1 VVRGSGRSTEQETA
15 DDERRPPGS
24 FGVID
29 VAILIPQHDDEGRSA
44 TILPGVPL
52 PEWAL
57 PSGPIAPEP
66 DPAEALAAAAAEAAA
81 AAPAAPPAPPVTPP
95 APAAAPSGPPL
106 EAPALVLAGTALLD
120 APPAEAAAPVS
131 PYAPPLPLGTN
142 GPGPMR
148 AGWDFP
154 GSDFR
159 EQAHDEALAE
169 AAEAAALAE
178 THEPAGPALDPS
190 LDPALALALTA
201 PVPVLEPMGAPLPVA
216 PPVGAPAA
224 GPAEVAPVA
233 PEAAPAAEAG
243 DAGAATEIEHDA
255 DGDAPT
261 SSRRPLALLAIVG
274 GVAVAGAV
282 AAFVWPGFLVAAE
295 PAPVPVVP
303 PVSAPAAAAPV
314 ELTTPASVG
323 PYTKLTG
330 APAAALTKAVGTSA
344 LPGLSAPVSAVYG
357 TGTTPAVTV
366 IAWKAASPLGASAIP
381 SAYAGFQGATAAVVT
396 DITTTPVSSGGE
408 MQCGTTVVSG
418 APASLCFWT
427 DESSFGSVTV
437 LKPSSPESAADT
449 AVAVRSAVVG
459 G

>member
-15 DDERRPPGS
+15 DDSRRPPGS

-66 DPAEALAAAAAEAAA
+66 DPAEAAAVEATAGA
-81 AAPAAPPAPPVTPP
+81 AAPPAPPTAPP
-95 APAAAPSGPPL
+95 APDAAPSGPPL
-106 EAPALVLAGTALLD
+106 EAPALVLAGATLLD
-120 APPAEAAAPVS
+120 APPAEAAPVS

-148 AGWDFP
+148 AGWDYP

-159 EQAHDEALAE
+159 ELAHDEAVAE
-169 AAEAAALAE
+169 AAEAALVEE
-178 THEPAGPALDPS
+178 TEAQAASASALDPA
-190 LDPALALALTA
+190 PALAMTA
-201 PVPVLEPMGAPLPVA
+201 PVPVLEPLAAPEAPVA
-216 PPVGAPAA
+216 AAPA
-224 GPAEVAPVA
+224 GPAAAVEIVAPADEVASDVDP
-233 PEAAPAAEAG
+233 
-243 DAGAATEIEHDA
+243 A
-255 DGDAPT
+255 DGPHDGDDEQDASPA
-261 SSRRPLALLAIVG
+261 SRRPLALLAVVG
-274 GVAVAGAV
+274 GVAIAGAV

-323 PYTKLTG
+323 QYTKLTG
-330 APAAALTKAVGTSA
+330 APAEALTTAVGTSA

-396 DITTTPVSSGGE
+396 DITTTPVAGGE

-418 APASLCFWT
+418 TPASLCFWS
-427 DESSFGSVTV
+427 DASSFGSVTV
-437 LKPSSPESAADT
+437 LRPSSPESASDT

>member
-1 VVRGSGRSTEQETA
+1 MVRGSGRSTEQETA

-81 AAPAAPPAPPVTPP
+81 ATAAPPAPPVAPP
-95 APAAAPSGPPL
+95 APDTAPSGSPL
-106 EAPALVLAGTALLD
+106 EAPALVLAGATLLD
-120 APPAEAAAPVS
+120 APPAEAAPVS

-148 AGWDFP
+148 AGWDYP

-159 EQAHDEALAE
+159 ELAHDEAVAE
-169 AAEAAALAE
+169 AAEAALVEETAE
-178 THEPAGPALDPS
+178 QAVVAAPMPA
-190 LDPALALALTA
+190 LDPALALAMTA
-201 PVPVLEPMGAPLPVA
+201 PVPVLEPLAAPGTPTA
-216 PPVGAPAA
+216 
-224 GPAEVAPVA
+224 
-233 PEAAPAAEAG
+233 AAPAAPVETVAPTG
-243 DAGAATEIEHDA
+243 ETVSDA
-255 DGDAPT
+255 DSPEGPHDGDDEQDAAPA
-261 SSRRPLALLAIVG
+261 SRRPLALLAVVG
-274 GVAVAGAV
+274 GVAIAGAV
-282 AAFVWPGFLVAAE
+282 AAFVWPGFLVATE

-303 PVSAPAAAAPV
+303 PVNAPAAAAPI

-323 PYTKLTG
+323 PYAKLTG
-330 APAAALTKAVGTSA
+330 APAAALTKAVGASA

-357 TGTTPAVTV
+357 TGATPAVTV

-396 DITTTPVSSGGE
+396 DITTTPVSAGGE

-449 AVAVRSAVVG
+449 AVAVRAAVVG

>member
-1 VVRGSGRSTEQETA
+1 VVPGSGRSTDQETA

-66 DPAEALAAAAAEAAA
+66 DPAAAAADEAAA
-81 AAPAAPPAPPVTPP
+81 AAAAAAATAPPVPMAPPAPD
-95 APAAAPSGPPL
+95 AAPSGPPL
-106 EAPALVLAGTALLD
+106 EAPALVMSGAPTLD
-120 APPAEAAAPVS
+120 APAPAEAAPVS

-159 EQAHDEALAE
+159 ELAHDEAVAHAAE
-169 AAEAAALAE
+169 AAEAAEVEAPVAA
-178 THEPAGPALDPS
+178 PAPA

-201 PVPVLEPMGAPLPVA
+201 PVPVLEPLAAPD
-216 PPVGAPAA
+216 AA
-224 GPAEVAPVA
+224 AAPVA
-233 PEAAPAAEAG
+233 VATEEDLAAPADVPAG
-243 DAGAATEIEHDA
+243 TDNATSADADEDDSDEDGAAA
-255 DGDAPT
+255 
-261 SSRRPLALLAIVG
+261 SRRPLALLAIVG

-282 AAFVWPGFLVAAE
+282 AAFVWPGFLVASE

-303 PVSAPAAAAPV
+303 PVSAPAASAPV
-314 ELTTPASVG
+314 TLTTPASVG
-323 PYTKLTG
+323 PYTQLTG
-330 APAAALTKAVGTSA
+330 APAAALTRAVTAST
-344 LPGLSAPVSAVYG
+344 LPGLSGPVSAVYG

-366 IAWKAASPLGASAIP
+366 IAWNAASPLGASAIP
-381 SAYAGFQGATAAVVT
+381 SAYAGFQGATSSVVT
-396 DITTTPVSSGGE
+396 DITTTPVTAGGE
-408 MQCGTTVVSG
+408 LQCGTTVVSG
-418 APASLCFWT
+418 APASLCFWA
-427 DESSFGSVTV
+427 DESTFGSVTV
-437 LKPSSPESAADT
+437 LEPSSPESAADT
-449 AVAVRSAVVG
+449 AVAVRAAVVG

>member
-1 VVRGSGRSTEQETA
+1 
-15 DDERRPPGS
+15 
-24 FGVID
+24 

-81 AAPAAPPAPPVTPP
+81 ATAAPPAPPMAPP
-95 APAAAPSGPPL
+95 APDAAPSGPPL
-106 EAPALVLAGTALLD
+106 EAPALVLAGATLLD
-120 APPAEAAAPVS
+120 APPAEAAPVS
-131 PYAPPLPLGTN
+131 PYAPPMPPMPLGT

-159 EQAHDEALAE
+159 ELAHDEAVAE
-169 AAEAAALAE
+169 AAEAALVEE
-178 THEPAGPALDPS
+178 TEAPAAGPGPAI
-190 LDPALALALTA
+190 DPAVALALTA
-201 PVPVLEPMGAPLPVA
+201 PVPVLEPLA
-216 PPVGAPAA
+216 
-224 GPAEVAPVA
+224 A
-233 PEAAPAAEAG
+233 PEAPIAAPAAPVETAAPTGEAASEL
-243 DAGAATEIEHDA
+243 DPA
-255 DGDAPT
+255 DGPHDGDGEQDAAPA
-261 SSRRPLALLAIVG
+261 SRRPLALLAIVG

-282 AAFVWPGFLVAAE
+282 AAFVWPGFLVATE

-323 PYTKLTG
+323 PYTKLSG

-344 LPGLSAPVSAVYG
+344 LPGLTAPVSAVYG

-396 DITTTPVSSGGE
+396 DITTTPVSAGGE

-449 AVAVRSAVVG
+449 AVAVRAAVVG